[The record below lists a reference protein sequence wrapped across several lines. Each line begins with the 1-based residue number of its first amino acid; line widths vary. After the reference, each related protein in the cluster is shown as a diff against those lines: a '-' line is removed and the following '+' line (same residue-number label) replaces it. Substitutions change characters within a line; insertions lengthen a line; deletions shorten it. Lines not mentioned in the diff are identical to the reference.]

1 MYHRYYT
8 WCSGYEEAVLD
19 LDKYRDPENPDAVQL
34 DVNTDVNVN
43 IDIDTSKHIV
53 TAAPA
58 GNETPAARAPVLTPP
73 VGAVPAGIHTVTAAP
88 PGFETGQHAK
98 NLVVHAL

>member
-73 VGAVPAGIHTVTAAP
+73 VGAVPAGSLWLGTFTPVPLHPLDLKLGSTQKI
-88 PGFETGQHAK
+88 
-98 NLVVHAL
+98 